1 MSKSSYVDNLRFTR
15 IDILNKL
22 IIAHLNINSIINK
35 FDLLV
40 DKIKENIEILM
51 ISETKLDNSFP
62 TIPFLI
68 KGFNYTIRQ
77 DRNLQRLFLLTF
89 WTDRFYVEINLHNKN
104 WLLSC
109 SHNPEESSI
118 KHHLRALS
126 TSSDICSSQFGHF
139 VLSDDFNVEI

>member
-51 ISETKLDNSFP
+51 ISEAKLDNSFP
-62 TIPFLI
+62 TGPLLI

-77 DRNLQRLFLLTF
+77 DRNESGGGTLLYIRDVF
-89 WTDRFYVEINLHNKN
+89 SF
-104 WLLSC
+104 
-109 SHNPEESSI
+109 
-118 KHHLRALS
+118 
-126 TSSDICSSQFGHF
+126 DI
-139 VLSDDFNVEI
+139 LN

>member
-77 DRNLQRLFLLTF
+77 DRNQSDGGTLLYIRVDKF
-89 WTDRFYVEINLHNKN
+89 AKAF
-104 WLLSC
+104 SF
-109 SHNPEESSI
+109 
-118 KHHLRALS
+118 
-126 TSSDICSSQFGHF
+126 DI
-139 VLSDDFNVEI
+139 LN